1 MARADNRKV
10 ICKKAQ
16 RQKELLKLCIQTH
29 IFVLK
34 WKSSISNTKKF
45 NLATW
50 AKCPLVYDHCRLDC
64 KSSELDNKND
74 LN

>member
-29 IFVLK
+29 F
-34 WKSSISNTKKF
+34 
-45 NLATW
+45 
-50 AKCPLVYDHCRLDC
+50 CPEMEKQH
-64 KSSELDNKND
+64 
-74 LN
+74 